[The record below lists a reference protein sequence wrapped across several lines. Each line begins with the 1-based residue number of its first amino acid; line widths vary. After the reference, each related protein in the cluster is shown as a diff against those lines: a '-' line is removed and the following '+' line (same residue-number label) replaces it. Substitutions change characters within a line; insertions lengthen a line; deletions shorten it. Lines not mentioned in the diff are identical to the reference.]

1 MRTESR
7 AADHDRGRVE
17 QLHFV
22 GFTSDNEALMLSG
35 RDDATSGEY
44 FVAIDEYLLAAI
56 EQFGDEGDDVD
67 DHQEEGRAPSL
78 ALPRGALPAPVR
90 LYPKPSSD
98 LSPREIQARLR
109 SGSTIADVAEEAGV
123 DEEWIIRFA
132 APIIGEQ
139 ARVVEQAQ
147 RLTFSKPRVGPS
159 SQPLRASV
167 RSNLAEQR
175 ALKDDEVFDAGWS
188 AYNIQGTR
196 WVVRISFVAKRRRKI
211 AEWEV
216 DLREGELSARNRVA
230 TDLGYV
236 EAGRRR
242 KRANSEFSP
251 PAPVG
256 RADRAG
262 VKKAT
267 RVTKATKK
275 KKAAVKPTPSVRR
288 ASTGRASAGR
298 ASTGTRKAPG
308 RTAPAKAVKKSVV
321 KKSARG
327 PLAKKA
333 PPRKIPATTAKKVAK
348 RSPAAK
354 VFKGS
359 SARKATARK
368 ATARKSTTKRATKK
382 ATGKRAP
389 SKGPPVPEPASE
401 RTSHL
406 ARPLSQMRTADR
418 DVIKPAARDTGRRPS
433 PATRSAAVVPAP
445 EPTPP
450 AVVAPVP
457 APAPARAPVRV
468 SVPAPERE
476 PVPERPPLVIMSTPE
491 AHAGA
496 PLTARDATDEGS
508 RWPLPRRRR

>member
-67 DHQEEGRAPSL
+67 DHQEEVRASSL

-159 SQPLRASV
+159 SQPLRTSV
-167 RSNLAEQR
+167 RWNLAEQG

-242 KRANSEFSP
+242 KRADSEFSP

-267 RVTKATKK
+267 RVTKAAKK
-275 KKAAVKPTPSVRR
+275 KKAAVKPTPFVRR
-288 ASTGRASAGR
+288 ASTGGASAGR
-298 ASTGTRKAPG
+298 ASAGTRKAPG
-308 RTAPAKAVKKSVV
+308 RTAPAKAVKKSAV

-348 RSPAAK
+348 WSPAAK
-354 VFKGS
+354 VVKGS
-359 SARKATARK
+359 SARKAS
-368 ATARKSTTKRATKK
+368 ARKSTTKRTTKK

-418 DVIKPAARDTGRRPS
+418 DVNRPAPRDRVRRPS
-433 PATRSAAVVPAP
+433 PASRPAAVAPAP
-445 EPTPP
+445 EPIRPAPATPI
-450 AVVAPVP
+450 PVP
-457 APAPARAPVRV
+457 AAAPAPASARAPVPV
-468 SVPAPERE
+468 PERE

>member
-1 MRTESR
+1 
-7 AADHDRGRVE
+7 
-17 QLHFV
+17 
-22 GFTSDNEALMLSG
+22 MLSG

-56 EQFGDEGDDVD
+56 EQFGDEGDDLD
-67 DHQEEGRAPSL
+67 DRQEEVRASSL

-159 SQPLRASV
+159 SQPLRTSV
-167 RSNLAEQR
+167 RWNLAEQG

-242 KRANSEFSP
+242 KRTDSEFSP
-251 PAPVG
+251 PAPTG

-298 ASTGTRKAPG
+298 ASTGARKAPG
-308 RTAPAKAVKKSVV
+308 RATPAKAVKKSAL
-321 KKSARG
+321 KKSALKKSTRG

-354 VFKGS
+354 IVKGNS
-359 SARKATARK
+359 ARK

-418 DVIKPAARDTGRRPS
+418 DVNRQAARDAGRRPS
-433 PATRSAAVVPAP
+433 PVPR
-445 EPTPP
+445 
-450 AVVAPVP
+450 
-457 APAPARAPVRV
+457 RAPVTPGPEPIPPAPV
-468 SVPAPERE
+468 APIPVPRPAAMPAPVPERE